1 MGALQQDD
9 FKLNVG
15 DERFSELYDNPHFNI
30 DPSAPEFKKTKAM
43 ESLIDEKIKRRKAKK
58 NKRDSDSQ
66 EIPQKVQK
74 LTDTESVIEVRREKD
89 TSLASLVRSVKAKTQ
104 SLQNRKGKR

>member
-43 ESLIDEKIKRRKAKK
+43 ESLIGEKVKRRKLQK
-58 NKRDSDSQ
+58 NKQQSASTHQ
-66 EIPQKVQK
+66 TETVVMKC
-74 LTDTESVIEVRREKD
+74 TDGKTRTEDKTEMTTMASKKGTD
-89 TSLASLVRSVKAKTQ
+89 QSLASLVKSVKAK
-104 SLQNRKGKR
+104 